1 MWLRFDGENN
11 RGLWEACNSNEHRS
25 SEVQVLS
32 DARAPFCER
41 ELYAHGA
48 NEDMADFENFE
59 PQNLAG
65 AKEHQQVVAALH
77 ATARAFFDGL
87 ASAQGD
93 AEATESMKRVDEVIR
108 NDPRETLTRP
118 TGRKKPK
125 PNAPCPCGSGKK
137 YKKCCWSN

>member
-1 MWLRFDGENN
+1 MFFLFVSCCVGLNVSFCAYYHRYNVWLRFDGENN
-11 RGLWEACNSNEHRS
+11 RGLWEACSSNENRS
-25 SEVQVLS
+25 SGVQVLR

-77 ATARAFFDGL
+77 ATARAFFDPHQQRDRGRSEMGNWMWIWRVL
-87 ASAQGD
+87 SGISA
-93 AEATESMKRVDEVIR
+93 K
-108 NDPRETLTRP
+108 
-118 TGRKKPK
+118 
-125 PNAPCPCGSGKK
+125 
-137 YKKCCWSN
+137 